1 MSQQTTIAVLGDG
14 GWGTALSILLHNK
27 GHHVRLWSPFPE
39 YAEVLNEKRENVKY
53 LPGIP
58 IPEDLFIT
66 SDIAESFAAAEVVIF
81 VTPSHHLRE
90 VCVRAKPF
98 IRPEAIR
105 LTAENAE
112 DAEAGSGSG
121 EAVREG
127 RLSATSVV
135 AKGAGRQTLVSAT
148 KGLEE
153 DTLLRMSQVIEEVLG
168 HVGVAVLSGPTL
180 AREVATGHP
189 TAATVSSR
197 CPSVARAVQSL
208 LTAQHFRLYTSPDII
223 GVELGGALKNVIA
236 IAAGII
242 DGLGLGANTKSALLT
257 RGLAEMARLGVAM
270 GADRSTFFG
279 LSGLGDLFTTA
290 VSDLSRNHTF
300 GCQVGRGVPVK
311 EAQSSTE
318 MVIEG
323 IRTANAA
330 VQLALRHNVEMPIAT
345 EVYHVLYKGKHPRD
359 AIATLMAR
367 PPKPELGEE
376 LE

>member
-39 YAEVLNEKRENVKY
+39 YAEVLKEKRENIKY

-66 SDIAESFAAAEVVIF
+66 SDIAESCAAAEVVIL

-90 VCVRAKPF
+90 VCQRAKPF
-98 IRPEAIR
+98 IRP
-105 LTAENAE
+105 
-112 DAEAGSGSG
+112 G
-121 EAVREG
+121 
-127 RLSATSVV
+127 
-135 AKGAGRQTLVSAT
+135 QTLVSAT

-153 DTLLRMSQVIEEVLG
+153 NTLLRMSQVIEDVLG
-168 HVGVAVLSGPTL
+168 HVGVAVVSGPTL

-189 TAATVSSR
+189 TAATVSSTS
-197 CPSVARAVQSL
+197 PAVARAVQSL
-208 LTAQHFRLYTSPDII
+208 LTAQHFRLYTSPDVV

-236 IAAGII
+236 IAAGIL

-311 EAQSSTE
+311 EAESSTE

>member
-1 MSQQTTIAVLGDG
+1 MSQQTRIAVLGDG
-14 GWGTALSILLHNK
+14 GWGTALSILLRNK
-27 GHHVRLWSPFPE
+27 GHLVRLWSPFPE
-39 YAEVLNEKRENVKY
+39 YAEVLKEKRENIKY

-66 SDIAESFAAAEVVIF
+66 SDIGESLAAAAVVIF
-81 VTPSHHLRE
+81 VTPSHHLRN
-90 VCVRAKPF
+90 VCQRAKPS
-98 IRPEAIR
+98 ISPE
-105 LTAENAE
+105 
-112 DAEAGSGSG
+112 
-121 EAVREG
+121 
-127 RLSATSVV
+127 
-135 AKGAGRQTLVSAT
+135 QTLVGAA

-153 DTLLRMSQVIEEVLG
+153 ETLLRMSQVIEEVLG
-168 HVGVAVLSGPTL
+168 HAGVAVLSGPTL

-189 TAATVSSR
+189 TAATVSSTS
-197 CPSVARAVQSL
+197 PAVARAVQSL
-208 LTAQHFRLYTSPDII
+208 LTAQHFRLYTSPDVI

-236 IAAGII
+236 IAAGIV

-323 IRTANAA
+323 IRTAKAA
-330 VQLALRHNVEMPIAT
+330 VELARKQNVEMPIAT

>member
-1 MSQQTTIAVLGDG
+1 MSQQTRIAVLGDG

-39 YAEVLNEKRENVKY
+39 YAAVLNEKRENVKY
-53 LPGIP
+53 LPGIR

-66 SDIAESFAAAEVVIF
+66 SDIAESCAAAEVVIF

-90 VCVRAKPF
+90 VCARAKPF
-98 IRPEAIR
+98 IGPE
-105 LTAENAE
+105 
-112 DAEAGSGSG
+112 
-121 EAVREG
+121 
-127 RLSATSVV
+127 
-135 AKGAGRQTLVSAT
+135 QTLVSAT

-189 TAATVSSR
+189 TAATVSSTS
-197 CPSVARAVQSL
+197 PPVARAVQSL

-236 IAAGII
+236 IAAGIV

-300 GCQVGRGVPVK
+300 GCQIGRGVPVK
-311 EAQSSTE
+311 EAESSTE

-323 IRTANAA
+323 IRTTKAA
-330 VQLALRHNVEMPIAT
+330 VEHARKQKVEMPIAT

>member
-39 YAEVLNEKRENVKY
+39 YAEVLRENRENVKY

-58 IPEDLFIT
+58 IPGDLPIT
-66 SDIAESFAAAEVVIF
+66 SDIAESCTGAEVVIF
-81 VTPSHHLRE
+81 VTPSHHLRD
-90 VCVRAKPF
+90 VCQLAKAF
-98 IRPEAIR
+98 ISPKE
-105 LTAENAE
+105 L
-112 DAEAGSGSG
+112 
-121 EAVREG
+121 V
-127 RLSATSVV
+127 
-135 AKGAGRQTLVSAT
+135 VSAT

-153 DTLLRMSQVIEEVLG
+153 ETLLRMSQVIAEVLG
-168 HVGVAVLSGPTL
+168 HAEVAAMSGPTL
-180 AREVATGHP
+180 AREVAAGHP
-189 TAATVSSR
+189 TAATVSS
-197 CPSVARAVQSL
+197 SSLAVSEAVQSL
-208 LTAQHFRLYTSPDII
+208 LTTPHFRLYTSPDVI

-257 RGLAEMARLGVAM
+257 RGLAEMARLGVAL
-270 GADRSTFFG
+270 GADHSTFFG

-300 GCQVGRGVPVK
+300 GCQIGRGIPVE
-311 EAQSSTE
+311 EAQRSTP

-323 IRTANAA
+323 IRTTKAG
-330 VQLALRHNVEMPIAT
+330 VELARKQKVEMPIAT
-345 EVYHVLYKGKHPRD
+345 EVYRVLYKGKHPRD

-367 PPKPELGEE
+367 PPKSETTGGRYATAENAE
-376 LE
+376 GAEG

>member
-53 LPGIP
+53 LPGIR

-66 SDIAESFAAAEVVIF
+66 SDIAESCAAAEVVIF

-90 VCVRAKPF
+90 VCARAKPF
-98 IRPEAIR
+98 IGPE
-105 LTAENAE
+105 
-112 DAEAGSGSG
+112 
-121 EAVREG
+121 
-127 RLSATSVV
+127 
-135 AKGAGRQTLVSAT
+135 QTLVSAT

-153 DTLLRMSQVIEEVLG
+153 NTLLRMSQVIEEVLG
-168 HVGVAVLSGPTL
+168 HVRVAVLSGPTL

-208 LTAQHFRLYTSPDII
+208 LTAQHFRLYTSPDIV

-236 IAAGII
+236 IAAGIV

-300 GCQVGRGVPVK
+300 GCQIGRGVPVK
-311 EAQSSTE
+311 EAESSTE

-323 IRTANAA
+323 IRTTKAA
-330 VQLALRHNVEMPIAT
+330 VEHARKQKVEMPIAT